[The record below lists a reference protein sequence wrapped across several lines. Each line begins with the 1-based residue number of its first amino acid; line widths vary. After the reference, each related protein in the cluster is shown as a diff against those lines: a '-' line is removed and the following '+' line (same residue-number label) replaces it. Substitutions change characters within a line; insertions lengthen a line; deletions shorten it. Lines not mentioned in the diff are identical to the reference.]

1 MHTTLAENKP
11 PDETRLPLG
20 AGRKLTAVQQTL
32 LWGLLQADSG
42 CPSRA
47 LLTEMAQRGEPISVS
62 VRQIN
67 RLRVKWGLNRRQGR
81 PRTSSSGETPL
92 PRREGG
98 TVVERLSLVG
108 VHLFADWIEQ
118 EAGWDLV
125 LSLLKQAIDAY
136 QRTHPAA
143 DFPLLHHREET
154 LLRRF
159 QALFFAPLLGIE
171 HLTEFDVKE
180 HPLPTLLGGGY
191 QSSTLSQFLGQLER
205 IEAAEAL
212 RPALLPETAGPIS
225 YVDGHMIAFWSR
237 VSMHK
242 GKITMLGRIMA
253 GSQAVIAHNEEGQ
266 ALWVEYY
273 PPDRPLSQVI
283 VAYCQQVWMATGIA
297 VFVIDRAVNSVAMAV
312 AFTRQGWGLL
322 SMLDDNEHKGLS
334 SFEATVVGTDDEG
347 NPVYQGRWKEPR
359 EADPRRFVLVE
370 SVERLSVYWGTPP
383 LEKSVAPIEWPRLYR
398 QRSEI
403 QENGFRRMID
413 HGALNTNY
421 GRKKQFGPDRHQQR
435 AQEKLHQALA
445 GAQAKVEK
453 KEDRVHRQQEKV
465 AESTQKGH
473 TTRLHQR
480 QRTLAVEEEA
490 LKMARQ
496 QHEKLAQQVETL
508 GPSQQRADRDF
519 RKQRIMTL
527 RTLLLENGLLAFLV
541 GLGKTLQEKLCLES
555 LLKILFERSGIRLET
570 DSEIRYWV
578 NTAGL
583 SSPYQRQL
591 AQIVEGLNTMSLRR
605 RGKPIRVQLKHLPD
619 GPRGP

>member
-1 MHTTLAENKP
+1 MHTAPAENKH
-11 PDETRLPLG
+11 PDEFRLPFG
-20 AGRKLTAVQQTL
+20 TGRKITAVQQIL
-32 LWGLLQADSG
+32 LWELLQADPG
-42 CPSRA
+42 CPSRV
-47 LLTEMAQRGEPISVS
+47 LLAELAQRGERLSVG

-67 RLRVKWGLNRRQGR
+67 RLRVKWGLNRCKGR
-81 PRTSSSGETPL
+81 PRTGSSGEPPP
-92 PRREGG
+92 PRSEGEA
-98 TVVERLSLVG
+98 VVERLSFVG
-108 VHLFADWIEQ
+108 VHLLADWMEQ
-118 EAGWDLV
+118 EAGWDPV
-125 LSLLKQAIDAY
+125 LTLLKQAIDAY
-136 QRTHPAA
+136 QRTHPAE
-143 DFPLLHHREET
+143 DFPLLHHREQT

-171 HLTEFDVKE
+171 KLTAFDVQE
-180 HPLPTLLGGGY
+180 HPLPTLLGSGY
-191 QSSTLSQFLGQLER
+191 QSATLTQFLGQLER

-212 RPALLPETAGPIS
+212 RPALLPEAAGPIS

-253 GSQAVIAHNEEGQ
+253 GSQAVIAHTEEGQ

-283 VAYCQQVWMATGIA
+283 VDYCQQVSMATGIA
-297 VFVIDRAVNSVAMAV
+297 LFVIDRAVNSVAMAC

-322 SMLDDNEHKGLS
+322 SMLDANEHKGRS
-334 SFEATVVGTDDEG
+334 SFDTTRLGTDEEG
-347 NPVYQGRWKEPR
+347 STVYRGTWKEPR

-370 SVERLSVYWGTPP
+370 SVERLSVYWGTPQ
-383 LEKSVAPIEWPRLYR
+383 LEKSVAPIQWPHLYR

-403 QENGFRRMID
+403 QENRFKRMID

-421 GRKKQFGPDRHQQR
+421 GRKKQIGPDRHQQR
-435 AQEKLHQALA
+435 AQEKLQKALE

-453 KEDRVHRQQEKV
+453 KDDRVQRQQEKV

-490 LKMARQ
+490 LKTARQ
-496 QHEKLAQQVETL
+496 KHEKLAQQAQAL
-508 GPSQQRADRDF
+508 GPPQERADRDF

-527 RTLLLENGLLAFLV
+527 RTLLLENTLLAFLV
-541 GLGKTLQEKLCLES
+541 GLGAVLQEKVSLES
-555 LLKILFERSGIRLET
+555 LLKILFERSGVRLES
-570 DSEIRYWV
+570 DAEIRYWV

-583 SSPYQRQL
+583 SIPYQRRL
-591 AQIVEGLNTMSLRR
+591 AQVVKGLNAMHLRR
-605 RGKPIRVQLKHLPD
+605 RGKPIRVQLREAPT
-619 GPRGP
+619 